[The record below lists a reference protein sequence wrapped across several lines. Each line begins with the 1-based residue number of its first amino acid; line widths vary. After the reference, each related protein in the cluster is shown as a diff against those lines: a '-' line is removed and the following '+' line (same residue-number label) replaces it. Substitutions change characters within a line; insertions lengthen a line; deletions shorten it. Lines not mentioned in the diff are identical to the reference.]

1 MHKKFYSIDTWLEK
15 FASNTSI
22 SLFLSLEVA
31 GEKNSDII
39 RSSCTSVSDAV
50 ILIKLFTGL
59 LSNWSLLNVFHRSK
73 GSRR

>member
-59 LSNWSLLNVFHRSK
+59 LSN
-73 GSRR
+73 